1 MVRGAVLAVAVL
13 LGAAALGGTSAAAG
27 SGGGSRSSGGE
38 PAPEPTLRTRVEE
51 LQRLAAPVP
60 LPADRAPRFAFV
72 GDSVAATLAPALVA
86 EARGRGAGAS
96 QNTRPGCGL
105 LPGLPTTLD
114 GYIPPWTRACESEV
128 PTWQRQIAASPADV
142 VVVLSTWDGSPR
154 TLDGAFLDPGTVTGR
169 QSVVDLFRQLVDTI
183 APPGSG
189 RSVVFLAEA
198 IPAPGAVTGDAS
210 PTRINEARQH
220 RSSLRAVARALPDRV
235 RVIDLGQWLCPN
247 GPQCPPS
254 VEGVVTRADDG
265 GHFTADGAAWLAPR
279 LLDALGVPAS

>member
-1 MVRGAVLAVAVL
+1 MRRAALAVAVL
-13 LGAAALGGTSAAAG
+13 LGTTAALSAPISAAG
-27 SGGGSRSSGGE
+27 PTGE
-38 PAPEPTLRTRVEE
+38 PAPEPALRTRVEE
-51 LQRLAAPVP
+51 LQRLAAPVA

-72 GDSVAATLAPALVA
+72 GDSVAETLAPALVA

-96 QNTRPGCGL
+96 QSTRPGCGL

-128 PTWQRQIAASPADV
+128 PIWQGQIASSPADV

-154 TLDGAFLDPGTVTGR
+154 TLDGAFVDPGTVAGR
-169 QSVVDLFRQLVDTI
+169 QTVVDLFRQLVDTI

-198 IPAPGAVTGDAS
+198 IPTPGVVTGDVS

-220 RSSLRAVARALPDRV
+220 RSALRAVARAMPDRV

-247 GPQCPPS
+247 GPQCPTS
-254 VEGVVTRADDG
+254 VEGVMVRADDG
-265 GHFTADGAAWLAPR
+265 GHFSADGAAWLAPR
-279 LLDALGVPAS
+279 LVDALGVLPTP